1 MQRQIYWWKRQGKI
15 ALLEQILRFQNRQ
28 WAGRCLCRGVLPTC
42 LGGSENLR
50 GPYTNPSFFGR
61 IRVCFHSNQNLEEG
75 RILPPGGPGSD
86 GPVYLRRQNAA
97 GETSE
102 TMLLLPTYLHNLRGI
117 WQYGLWS
124 FQTGDTKLERFC
136 LRINIPKGNYWFL
149 SFGLTASCQ
158 KVPKFD
164 FQSKFSMAKI
174 IRIFLN
180 FVYIEEYQFRS
191 TFFVID
197 IFW

>member
-1 MQRQIYWWKRQGKI
+1 MCG
-15 ALLEQILRFQNRQ
+15 
-28 WAGRCLCRGVLPTC
+28 GVLPTC

-50 GPYTNPSFFGR
+50 GPCTNPSFFGR

-124 FQTGDTKLERFC
+124 FQTGDTKLERF
-136 LRINIPKGNYWFL
+136 LPKNQHTQRKLLIFEFWINGEL
-149 SFGLTASCQ
+149 SKS
-158 KVPKFD
+158 
-164 FQSKFSMAKI
+164 AKI
-174 IRIFLN
+174 
-180 FVYIEEYQFRS
+180 
-191 TFFVID
+191 
-197 IFW
+197 